1 MTSVIF
7 PQGHSL
13 KFINLYPSDPPPA
26 PYFIYIFCSQLY
38 YLYFLFIIMMVTTH
52 STDVCL
58 MHADISS

>member
-13 KFINLYPSDPPPA
+13 KCINLYPSDPPA
-26 PYFIYIFCSQLY
+26 HYSIYIFCSQRY

-58 MHADISS
+58 MHANISS